1 MKYVL
6 VDKNDEIVSAADL
19 PDTAGKIGAHTY
31 FKGVK
36 QMPDDVEFDK
46 LWKVMTNDDY
56 ELSFK
61 NNLQNRQMGK
71 MKYEW
76 WKDIGENGS
85 ELDI

>member
-6 VDKNDEIVSAADL
+6 VDKNDEIVSVVDL

-36 QMPDDVEFDK
+36 QMPDDDEFDK
-46 LWKVMTNDDY
+46 LWRVMTKDEY
-56 ELSFK
+56 ELGFK